1 MPPAY
6 SRIADAMAHKVA
18 IDELTRLAWAADH
31 TESVQDAIAAL
42 RAAERERRQP
52 APTFRFD
59 RSRHGTEARVAQVMQ
74 RLGAAE
80 PMPNGLCE

>member
-1 MPPAY
+1 M
-6 SRIADAMAHKVA
+6 
-18 IDELTRLAWAADH
+18 
-31 TESVQDAIAAL
+31 
-42 RAAERERRQP
+42 RAP
-52 APTFRFD
+52 SPDFRFD